1 MPTGADYEERAAI
14 WLEARGWQLVC
25 RNFRCRMGELDLIA
39 LDGAS
44 LVFVEVRARSH
55 PGYGGA
61 AASVGRRKQ
70 QKLRRAAMAFLR
82 RHPQWAGY
90 PCRFDVIAWEPRQF
104 VPDEAPRWIRDAFG
118 A

>member
-1 MPTGADYEERAAI
+1 MPTGAEYEELAAE
-14 WLEARGWQLVC
+14 WLEARGWLLIC
-25 RNFRCRMGELDLIA
+25 RNFRCRMGELDLVA
-39 LDGAS
+39 LDGSS

-61 AASVGRRKQ
+61 AASVSPRKQ

-82 RHPQWAGY
+82 CHPRWAGY

-104 VPDEAPRWIRDAFG
+104 APDGTPQWIRGAFG